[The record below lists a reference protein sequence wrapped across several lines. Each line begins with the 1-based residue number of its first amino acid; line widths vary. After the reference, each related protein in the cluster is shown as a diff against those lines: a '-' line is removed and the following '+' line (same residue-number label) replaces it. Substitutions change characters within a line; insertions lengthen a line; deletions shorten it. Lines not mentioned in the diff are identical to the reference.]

1 MNGMMSVWDSEGARV
16 PCTVLEVQDCQVVSA
31 KTFEKD
37 GYAAVQLGSGWIHPK
52 RVKKPQAFHFLRNNV
67 PIKRDLQNF
76 VSPRTF
82 ASREPRSEL
91 IISRGQFVD
100 VCGMSIGKGFQGVM
114 KRWGFGG
121 QPASHGASKS
131 HRSTGSIGGCQDPGK
146 VWKGKKMPG
155 RMGNKR
161 VTVQNLV
168 VHSVDPDRNLIYVKG
183 AVPGHKGNFVRITR
197 CQEEGE
203 QCHPTFLPLSP
214 SPLHSILLY
223 TNSYLI
229 RNTLI
234 LK

>member
-1 MNGMMSVWDSEGARV
+1 MASSSLVAKTVAAARQQALTLPTRRSGLVAMKCGMMSVWDSEGARV

-67 PIKRDLQNF
+67 PIKRDLQEF
-76 VSPRTF
+76 RVSEEYLLPVGTEIRADHF
-82 ASREPRSEL
+82 AE
-91 IISRGQFVD
+91 GQFVD

-183 AVPGHKGNFVRITR
+183 AVPGHKGNFVRITDA
-197 CQEEGE
+197 
-203 QCHPTFLPLSP
+203 
-214 SPLHSILLY
+214 
-223 TNSYLI
+223 
-229 RNTLI
+229 
-234 LK
+234 KKKA